1 MKTLSINQFD
11 KKDEEIVYALISL
24 GMSKPAA
31 RMIAYIHNMAQLQH
45 CCHQP
50 PHKF

>member
-31 RMIAYIHNMAQLQH
+31 RGSSDTSASWGHLVI
-45 CCHQP
+45 
-50 PHKF
+50 